1 LRKKQPG
8 KGIIRYDYN
17 KHKRTL
23 TLNKKLNTILLIFLV
38 YFSVSSAVAQ
48 TTTDLK
54 TIKVKKEAT
63 LVKAAFDEA
72 DFKVIAFDRFG
83 NPHENAV
90 KSFVI
95 FYKEKN
101 SAYEKKIS
109 GNVFTEEVINYL
121 SKKRKTATKI
131 CISSIIAETSDG
143 HLEELPS
150 LCDIVIF
157 PDCKKVKKS

>member
-1 LRKKQPG
+1 
-8 KGIIRYDYN
+8 
-17 KHKRTL
+17 
-23 TLNKKLNTILLIFLV
+23 LNKKLNSILLIFLV
-38 YFSVSSAVAQ
+38 YFSVSFAFAQ

-72 DFKVIAFDRFG
+72 DYKVIAFDRFG

-101 SAYEKKIS
+101 RAYEKKIS

-121 SKKRKTATKI
+121 TKKRKTATKI
-131 CISSIIAETSDG
+131 CLSSIIAESRDG

>member
-1 LRKKQPG
+1 M
-8 KGIIRYDYN
+8 
-17 KHKRTL
+17 
-23 TLNKKLNTILLIFLV
+23 NKKLNTILLIFLV

-101 SAYEKKIS
+101 RAYEKKIS

-121 SKKRKTATKI
+121 TKKRKTATKI
-131 CISSIIAETSDG
+131 CLSSIIAETRDG

>member
-1 LRKKQPG
+1 
-8 KGIIRYDYN
+8 
-17 KHKRTL
+17 
-23 TLNKKLNTILLIFLV
+23 LNKKLNTLLHIFLF
-38 YFSVSSAVAQ
+38 YSSVSCAFAQ
-48 TTTDLK
+48 TTSDLK
-54 TIKVKKEAT
+54 TITIKKEAT

-72 DFKVIAFDRFG
+72 EYKVIAFDRFG
-83 NPHENAV
+83 NPHESAV

-101 SAYEKKIS
+101 NAYEKKIT

-121 SKKRKTATKI
+121 TKKRKTATKI
-131 CISSIIAETSDG
+131 CISSIIAESRDG

>member
-1 LRKKQPG
+1 
-8 KGIIRYDYN
+8 
-17 KHKRTL
+17 
-23 TLNKKLNTILLIFLV
+23 LNKKLNTILLIFLV

-63 LVKAAFDEA
+63 FVKAAFDEA
-72 DFKVIAFDRFG
+72 DYKVIAFDRFG

-121 SKKRKTATKI
+121 TKKRKTATKI
-131 CISSIIAETSDG
+131 CISSIIAETSVG

>member
-1 LRKKQPG
+1 MRKKQPG

-121 SKKRKTATKI
+121 TKKRKTATKI

>member
-1 LRKKQPG
+1 
-8 KGIIRYDYN
+8 
-17 KHKRTL
+17 
-23 TLNKKLNTILLIFLV
+23 LNKKLNSILLIFLV
-38 YFSVSSAVAQ
+38 YFSVSFAFAQ
-48 TTTDLK
+48 TTADLK

-72 DFKVIAFDRFG
+72 DYKVIAFDRFG

-101 SAYEKKIS
+101 RAYEKKIS

-121 SKKRKTATKI
+121 TKKRKTATKI
-131 CISSIIAETSDG
+131 CLSSIIAETRDG

>member
-1 LRKKQPG
+1 MRKKQPG

-38 YFSVSSAVAQ
+38 YFSVSCTFAQ
-48 TTTDLK
+48 TNSDLK
-54 TIKVKKEAT
+54 TITIKKEAT

-72 DFKVIAFDRFG
+72 EYKVIAFDRFG

-121 SKKRKTATKI
+121 TKKRKTATKI
-131 CISSIIAETSDG
+131 CISSIIAESRDG

>member
-1 LRKKQPG
+1 M
-8 KGIIRYDYN
+8 
-17 KHKRTL
+17 
-23 TLNKKLNTILLIFLV
+23 NKKLNTLLLIFLV
-38 YFSVSSAVAQ
+38 YSSVSCAFAQ
-48 TTTDLK
+48 TTSDLK
-54 TIKVKKEAT
+54 TITIKKEAT

-72 DFKVIAFDRFG
+72 EYKVIAFYRFG
-83 NPHENAV
+83 NPHESAV

-101 SAYEKKIS
+101 NAYEKKIT

-121 SKKRKTATKI
+121 TKKRKTATKI
-131 CISSIIAETSDG
+131 CISSIIAESRDG